1 MSLLDSIKTIKVA
14 LESVMKEA
22 LEAAEKAG
30 AAIFGEEGA
39 KVRFESPRVKDFII

>member
-1 MSLLDSIKTIKVA
+1 MA

-30 AAIFGEEGA
+30 AALFGEEGA
-39 KVRFESPRVKDFII
+39 KLGRDRHKNSAYIEP

>member
-1 MSLLDSIKTIKVA
+1 MA

-30 AAIFGEEGA
+30 AALFGEEGA
-39 KVRFESPRVKDFII
+39 KLGRDRHKNSAYIEHNFCHP